1 MNFCKECG
9 SSLKGAALFC
19 KECGTPVV
27 AASESKSIEQKESA
41 PEPQLVPKQPMPKKT
56 KIMWISIGAVV
67 VLFFGLH
74 TFMNTLLSKERLIDG
89 FQTALIEGNAEEIAD
104 YLTSKDKQLEIDKD
118 AVAGLLRYF
127 QEHPDEINPLVTS
140 LNQQSQLLDQP
151 NNALAVDPWNE
162 SDLIKLQA
170 DSKLL
175 FYDRYSLVIE
185 PVYLTVETN
194 YKDTVLSIDDE
205 EIGTADIPDYS
216 STFGPYVP
224 GYHSVKAALSTDFI
238 DLEKEEKILLMP
250 ENGTE
255 SVGMNLESDQVT
267 VEMPASDGNATL
279 FINGKDVGI
288 NLYENPT
295 FGPVLTD
302 GSMTLAV
309 EVELPWGTVKMDE
322 QPIESDYVELNMM
335 NEKLQTVLM
344 ETANEYN
351 QQWIQAMATVDTSE
365 LNTATKSLQES
376 TLEEAT
382 NAMENGQ
389 ALEAEYLGS
398 VYDLDSIRLYNEED
412 HWTAGMSLEL
422 TGNFTSYDI
431 DYPEYAD
438 TEDRWTQDYE
448 LQYDE
453 KAEAWLVS
461 SHRSG
466 WGIDSENVKEY
477 TVDEP
482 VIHKSNWIDEDVASP
497 SETTTA
503 TVEDSDAGEFVLQF
517 RDAYENS
524 LNSKDFSLIESY
536 LKVDS
541 HAYDELEEYV
551 GNLKDTAYA
560 YEFTS
565 NEVINTK
572 EIDDSTV
579 EVTTNEIFVFTN
591 HLDEQIDY
599 DRDKV
604 YNVNITDDGY
614 EITKIDYV
622 ETNRD

>member
-1 MNFCKECG
+1 MKFCKECG
-9 SSLKGAALFC
+9 SSLKEDALFC
-19 KECGTPVV
+19 KECGNPVV
-27 AASESKSIEQKESA
+27 AASESKLIEQKESA
-41 PEPQLVPKQPMPKKT
+41 PEPQLVPKQPMSKKT
-56 KIMWISIGAVV
+56 KMMWISIGAVV

-104 YLTSKDKQLEIDKD
+104 YLTSNDKQLEIDKD

-127 QEHPDEINPLVTS
+127 EEHPDEINPLVTS
-140 LNQQSQLLDQP
+140 LNEQSQLLDQS
-151 NNALAVDPWNE
+151 NHAMAVDSWSE
-162 SDLIKLQA
+162 SNLIKLQP

-194 YKDTVLSIDDE
+194 YKDTVLSIDEE
-205 EIGTADIPDYS
+205 EIGTADSPDYS

-224 GYHSVKAALSTDFI
+224 GYHSVKAAWSTDFI

-255 SVGMNLESDQVT
+255 SIGMYLEADQVT
-267 VEMPASDGNATL
+267 VQMPATDGNAKL
-279 FINGKDVGI
+279 FINGNDVGI

-335 NEKLQTVLM
+335 NEELQTVLM
-344 ETANEYN
+344 DTANEYN
-351 QQWIQAMATVDTSE
+351 QQMIQAVTSVDSSE
-365 LNTATKSLQES
+365 LNVATKSLQDS

-382 NAMENGQ
+382 YAMENGQ
-389 ALEAEYLGS
+389 ALEIEYLGS
-398 VYDLDSIRLYNEED
+398 VYDLDSIRLYKEED
-412 HWTAGMSLEL
+412 SWTAGMSLDL

-438 TEDRWTQDYE
+438 TEESWSMEYE

-453 KAEAWLVS
+453 KAEGWLVS
-461 SHRSG
+461 SHESG
-466 WGIDSENVKEY
+466 WGMDSENVKEY

-482 VIHKSNWIDEDVASP
+482 VIHKSNWIDENIASA
-497 SETTTA
+497 TTT
-503 TVEDSDAGEFVLQF
+503 VEGSDAGEFVLQF

-551 GNLKDTAYA
+551 GNLKDTAYT
-560 YEFTS
+560 YEFTA
-565 NEVINTK
+565 NEVMDTK
-572 EIDDSTV
+572 EIDDSTI

-599 DRDKV
+599 DRNKV
-604 YNVNITDDGY
+604 YNVTITDGGY
-614 EITKIDYV
+614 KITKIDYV